1 MLALESKKPRLR
13 FKSHSASELI
23 HVMLSKVLNVS
34 SLLLPHLQHGDS
46 HSLSFQGCFRIIWD
60 NPCKSQWLR
69 VGVFGLCRKTIAC
82 LLVLVLQ
89 TCRPHPMVEAS
100 YPTSLFSSLQEL
112 EGERYEELTTLWPQL
127 PNFTPITLLSP
138 TSKKKKKKVIQ
149 SLSQALCLTS
159 IYNSWA
165 GWELVLL
172 SGNLN
177 NYIWVSNSV
186 FGIAQDLPTCICV
199 FQMRIIQ
206 LAGKPSKPL

>member
-1 MLALESKKPRLR
+1 MSLHLCFLICNMMIATVSPSRAILGWYEI
-13 FKSHSASELI
+13 I
-23 HVMLSKVLNVS
+23 HVNHSDWEWEGVWSLQEEDCLPTGLGFSK
-34 SLLLPHLQHGDS
+34 
-46 HSLSFQGCFRIIWD
+46 
-60 NPCKSQWLR
+60 
-69 VGVFGLCRKTIAC
+69 
-82 LLVLVLQ
+82 

-112 EGERYEELTTLWPQL
+112 EGERYEILTTLWPQL

-149 SLSQALCLTS
+149 SLSQALCLIS

-199 FQMRIIQ
+199 F
-206 LAGKPSKPL
+206 

>member
-1 MLALESKKPRLR
+1 MTESR
-13 FKSHSASELI
+13 SI
-23 HVMLSKVLNVS
+23 W
-34 SLLLPHLQHGDS
+34 SLQGKDCLPT
-46 HSLSFQGCFRIIWD
+46 
-60 NPCKSQWLR
+60 
-69 VGVFGLCRKTIAC
+69 GLGFAK
-82 LLVLVLQ
+82 
-89 TCRPHPMVEAS
+89 TCRPHLMVEAS
-100 YPTSLFSSLQEL
+100 YPTSLFSSLQKL

-138 TSKKKKKKVIQ
+138 TSKKKKVIQ
-149 SLSQALCLTS
+149 SLSQALCLIS

-186 FGIAQDLPTCICV
+186 FEIAQDLPTCICV